1 MQIEWERSYYCGLAS
16 THEELLTVKI
26 AATKTEKEQQEL
38 QTREIAKIN

>member
-26 AATKTEKEQQEL
+26 TATKTEKEQ
-38 QTREIAKIN
+38 TRVTNKGTLPK